1 MLYGYPLTDLYT
13 TSKGDYLDAPD
24 AKNRHRLLGRVQEIF
39 ESVDTNTRIPEPWD
53 KIGRV
58 TLAGSPHDLFF
69 DHDIF
74 ELRMKIPFDTGFQF
88 QEVAKMYINCMGQKR
103 NVGMRQKL
111 ANYEPEMYKQCLRR
125 QRRMVEVCAMI
136 AYNDFVK
143 HKDNAWLVA
152 LDKLKPLNFRLH
164 NDAQRV
170 SEIEKKLWAL
180 YDRIEPVKEP
190 LDHAEQ
196 ERLIKDTV
204 KKATDKAAE
213 TLAERVSVMM
223 DPKWSTR
230 LPLETERP
238 RLPPP
243 AIAPRGL
250 SRELGPLYLP
260 VSAATPTVARIFGQI
275 PVPENKGWA
284 VGIALA
290 LTFAFL
296 AQGLS
301 D

>member
-1 MLYGYPLTDLYT
+1 
-13 TSKGDYLDAPD
+13 
-24 AKNRHRLLGRVQEIF
+24 
-39 ESVDTNTRIPEPWD
+39 
-53 KIGRV
+53 
-58 TLAGSPHDLFF
+58 
-69 DHDIF
+69 
-74 ELRMKIPFDTGFQF
+74 
-88 QEVAKMYINCMGQKR
+88 MGA
-103 NVGMRQKL
+103 RQKL
-111 ANYEPEMYKQCLRR
+111 VNYEPEMYKQCLRR
-125 QRRMVEVCAMI
+125 QRRMVEVCAMV

-152 LDKLKPLNFRLH
+152 LDNTLVPLDFRLH

-170 SEIEKKLWAL
+170 SAIEKKLWAL

-196 ERLIKDTV
+196 ERLIKETV
-204 KKATDKAAE
+204 KEATDKAAE

-230 LPLETERP
+230 LPLEAERT

-243 AIAPRGL
+243 ATAPSGL
-250 SRELGPLYLP
+250 SRELGPLLLP

>member
-1 MLYGYPLTDLYT
+1 
-13 TSKGDYLDAPD
+13 
-24 AKNRHRLLGRVQEIF
+24 
-39 ESVDTNTRIPEPWD
+39 
-53 KIGRV
+53 
-58 TLAGSPHDLFF
+58 
-69 DHDIF
+69 
-74 ELRMKIPFDTGFQF
+74 
-88 QEVAKMYINCMGQKR
+88 
-103 NVGMRQKL
+103 MRQKL

-125 QRRMVEVCAMI
+125 QRRMVEVCAMV

-143 HKDNAWLVA
+143 HKDNAWL
-152 LDKLKPLNFRLH
+152 KEEPITFKLH

-170 SEIEKKLWAL
+170 SAIEKKLWAL

-190 LDHAEQ
+190 LDQAEQ

-204 KKATDKAAE
+204 KEATDKAAE

-230 LPLETERP
+230 LPLEAERP
-238 RLPPP
+238 RFPPP
-243 AIAPRGL
+243 ATAPSGL
-250 SRELGPLYLP
+250 SRELGPLLLP